1 MDIVVRKNG
10 SPTIK
15 VNVHDRRFRPGIAV
29 PLFIFVPRLIS
40 LTNKSLAQQD
50 VESLGHR
57 IDGERAVLV
66 IRMSEAVIT
75 RVDATGLL

>member
-1 MDIVVRKNG
+1 M
-10 SPTIK
+10 
-15 VNVHDRRFRPGIAV
+15 